1 MTRGMMSIHILL
13 LDDEPAI
20 RRLVARVL
28 EDAGYEVDTLA
39 EPLAAIEAIAEGGY
53 GLIITNSVMQ
63 GPGGAR
69 LVAAMRRQYP
79 TLPMLH
85 LDDQSHPRAPEFPAD
100 VPTLAKPFER
110 NVLLEAVRGL
120 VGG

>member
-1 MTRGMMSIHILL
+1 MSIHILL

-79 TLPMLH
+79 TL
-85 LDDQSHPRAPEFPAD
+85 
-100 VPTLAKPFER
+100 AKPFER